1 MEPASTFTA
10 REHAVFVRRFE
21 VAVVDGPDRGARAV
35 SEDDE
40 LTIGTAAGTGLRLTD
55 PAVSRHHCA
64 VRACARGLELR
75 DLASTNGTFLGE
87 HEVIRGFVRSGAR
100 IRVGATTL
108 AVAVLA
114 DEIEHPL
121 AREGRFGDLL
131 GESPAMRRL
140 YPLLAR
146 CAASDAT
153 VLIEGETG
161 TGKELVAEAIHAASA
176 RRDGPFVVVDCSALP
191 RQLAESE
198 LFGHVRGAFTG
209 ADVERTGAFEDAG
222 GGTIFLDEIGE
233 LPLDLQPL
241 LLRALENRTIRRVGT
256 NHPRPIDVRVIAAS
270 HRDLRADVNRKR
282 FRADLLYRL
291 NVLRVEVPPLRD
303 REGDLALL
311 AAHFWRLFRPGEA
324 VPAALVAELAAQPWP
339 GNVRELRNAVE
350 RSAIVGWSAASPD
363 EAELSHA
370 QAKERAI
377 RQWERLWIE
386 RLLAAHGQ
394 NLTRAARA
402 AQMGRSHLRRLAQQY
417 GLARPGAAAGPG
429 DGGGPGD
436 DPDGGA

>member
-1 MEPASTFTA
+1 MEPATTFSA
-10 REHAVFVRRFE
+10 RDHAIFVRRFE
-21 VAVVDGPDRGARAV
+21 VAVVDGPDRGARAT

-55 PAVSRHHCA
+55 PSVSRHHCA

-87 HEVIRGFVRSGAR
+87 HEVIRGFIRSGAR
-100 IRVGATTL
+100 IRIGTTTI
-108 AVAVLA
+108 AVTVLP
-114 DEIEHPL
+114 DEIGHPL
-121 AREGRFGDLL
+121 ATEGRFGELL

-161 TGKELVAEAIHAASA
+161 TGKELVAEAIHGASA
-176 RRDGPFVVVDCSALP
+176 RAGGPFVVVDCSALP

-209 ADVERTGAFEDAG
+209 ADEGRSGAFEDAD

-241 LLRALENRTIRRVGT
+241 LLRVLEGRTIRRVGGSQ
-256 NHPRPIDVRVIAAS
+256 PRSIDVRVIAAS
-270 HRDLRADVNRKR
+270 HRDLRAAVNAKR

-291 NVLRVEVPPLRD
+291 HVVRVVVPPLRD
-303 REGDLALL
+303 REGDVALL
-311 AAHFWRLFRPGEA
+311 AAHFWRLFRPGA
-324 VPAALVAELAAQPWP
+324 AMPAELAAELAAQPWP

-350 RSAIVGWSAASPD
+350 RSAIVGWSAPD

-394 NLTRAARA
+394 NLTHAARA

-417 GLARPGAAAGPG
+417 GLARPGAAAAG
-429 DGGGPGD
+429 DGD
-436 DPDGGA
+436 DPEA